1 MLRSVSEGQSER
13 VKTGAAYSNLRLYQ
27 KEFANIS
34 AFSNMFFARLPFDHQ
49 TILKPHKVAH
59 LNKLLVPLLA
69 ISQKPFGS
77 RDLDGTA
84 YKDITLHYLERLR
97 KGYFFDGT
105 RYQFNASADY
115 DLQQG
120 ANVVKW
126 EGSLS
131 ADDISRL
138 HASGIDGFDCYI
150 YGYEFDAGIAD
161 VVVGGFGTPTYNL
174 YNLANVSLNKFDMS
188 GFGFEFPVPNSWAF
202 GQYVF
207 VYAPWR
213 GDESDAARRV
223 HLVGGMTFDLLRVF

>member
-59 LNKLLVPLLA
+59 LNKLLLPLLA
-69 ISQKPFGS
+69 VSQKPFGS
-77 RDLDGTA
+77 RDLDGSV

-97 KGYFFDGT
+97 KGYFLDGT
-105 RYQFNASADY
+105 RYQFNASADW
-115 DLQQG
+115 DEQQG
-120 ANVVKW
+120 ATVVKW
-126 EGSLS
+126 GGELS
-131 ADDISRL
+131 TDDVTRL

-150 YGYEFDAGIAD
+150 YGFGFQAGVFDESSG
-161 VVVGGFGTPTYNL
+161 VFTPPDCGAYNI
-174 YNLANVSLNKFDMS
+174 ANVSLNKVDMS
-188 GFGFEFPVPNSWAF
+188 YFGFEFPVPNGWAF
-202 GQYVF
+202 DQYLF

-213 GDESDAARRV
+213 GDEYDVARRV